1 MPTNKG
7 ALIRRQVIDRC
18 LSGHRFYSVAEIMER
33 CNAKLEEK
41 GFRKVTS
48 ENTIRTDMFELE
60 AQYPEAEIV
69 QKRQG
74 RNLSYHYRNPDFSI
88 YHLPLTDAEIVGLT
102 QALAVLNRF
111 EGMPGQEWL
120 HKMLERFSPV
130 VSIDASVSRVV
141 GFDTNT
147 NLKGRGYFATLLQAI
162 VQKQV
167 LIVRYCSYNSST
179 EIKAIIHPYYLK
191 QYNNRWFLFGWNEE
205 LKCLTNFAF
214 DRILEITTIPK
225 QYIPNTKF
233 DFDKFFSEM
242 VGVSRTVDD
251 VPLPVTLWVSKQ
263 QLPYILSKPL
273 HHSQQIIE
281 NCNDGAIIQID
292 LIPNFELEQQ
302 ILSLAEH
309 VKVLSPSTLRD
320 RIKNRIT
327 SAQKNYE

>member
-1 MPTNKG
+1 M
-7 ALIRRQVIDRC
+7 
-18 LSGHRFYSVAEIMER
+18 
-33 CNAKLEEK
+33 
-41 GFRKVTS
+41 
-48 ENTIRTDMFELE
+48 
-60 AQYPEAEIV
+60 
-69 QKRQG
+69 
-74 RNLSYHYRNPDFSI
+74 
-88 YHLPLTDAEIVGLT
+88 GLT

-120 HKMLERFSPV
+120 DKMLERFSHS

-141 GFDTNT
+141 SFDTNT
-147 NLKGRGYFATLLQAI
+147 DLKGRGYFAALLQAI
-162 VQKQV
+162 VRKQV
-167 LIVRYCSYNSST
+167 LIVRYCSYHSST

-191 QYNNRWFLFGWNEE
+191 QYNSRWFLLGWNEG

-225 QYIPNTKF
+225 QYIQNDKF
-233 DFDKFFSEM
+233 DFNKFFSEM

-251 VPLPVTLWVSKQ
+251 VPQPVTLWVSKL

-292 LIPNFELEQQ
+292 VIPNFELEQQ

-309 VKVLSPSTLRD
+309 VKVLSPSALQE

-327 SAQKNYE
+327 SARKNYE